1 MPSLPWWVLPLLG
14 AMTLGI
20 FAGALTASCFVGD
33 TTLRTTMFTAAVT
46 ITSQAVGYY
55 FGSSAGSSKKD
66 ETIAAQAATAPG
78 ATPVVTLPGQQT
90 VVETTAPSGA
100 TTTTTTGSEPA
111 EPKL

>member
-1 MPSLPWWVLPLLG
+1 
-14 AMTLGI
+14 MTLGI

-66 ETIAAQAATAPG
+66 ETIAAQVATAPG

-90 VVETTAPSGA
+90 VVETTAPDGSQ
-100 TTTTTTGSEPA
+100 TTTTTAT
-111 EPKL
+111 EPKP